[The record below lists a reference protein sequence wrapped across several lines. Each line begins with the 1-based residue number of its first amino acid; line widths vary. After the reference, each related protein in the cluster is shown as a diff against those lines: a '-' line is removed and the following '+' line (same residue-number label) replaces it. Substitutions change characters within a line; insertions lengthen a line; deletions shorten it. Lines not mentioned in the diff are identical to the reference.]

1 MSDTETDADTG
12 SESESDSSNV
22 RVDLDDAS
30 ISPTVREQCNRL
42 RTDDPR
48 VSQGPN
54 DVLNM
59 SWGLSEAER
68 IGVAQALQENTSVK
82 RIYLELFQSAKR
94 STKAVAKYVK
104 ASKHLQ
110 SVDLRGSVDSRVL
123 LHHGEVDIAD
133 TEYPAF
139 SVLLRALSRN
149 TSVTELSI
157 DTLDVGLASVAFQN
171 FLTQTQTLQSLQLS
185 SIWQLGDDVQQ
196 AAVASGFANNTTLCE
211 LKLTD
216 YERDD
221 LAPIFTALQDPIRR
235 CRRSV

>member
-1 MSDTETDADTG
+1 MSDTDTG
-12 SESESDSSNV
+12 SDSESDSSNV

-30 ISPTVREQCNRL
+30 IGSIDREQWNRL
-42 RTDDPR
+42 RSDDPR

-54 DVLNM
+54 DFLDI
-59 SWGLSEAER
+59 SSDRSEAER

-82 RIYLELFQSAKR
+82 RIAVELFQSAKR

-104 ASKHLQ
+104 ASKHLR